1 MMSATAMAIRLPV
14 RPVDLVCSTPGP
26 ASRSRRDF
34 VSIADRLSRRASEPS
49 DEALVRTLY
58 QEHGR
63 SLLAYATRLTG
74 DRAAAEDVVQ
84 ETLIRAWK
92 HSAAMVNEK
101 GSVRGWLLTVA
112 RNIITDRVRARAARP
127 QEVAES
133 PTTPPIERDHAQ
145 GVVDSMTVLGALD
158 QLSPEHREV
167 LVEMYYRGRTVQ
179 EISAALGVPPGT
191 VKSRSYYA
199 LRAMRAA
206 MSRGG
211 TLGGGNLK
219 AVT

>member
-1 MMSATAMAIRLPV
+1 MSWRSPAGSDTLLVVVGSRGGGATRV
-14 RPVDLVCSTPGP
+14 SSGGTF
-26 ASRSRRDF
+26 RDGG
-34 VSIADRLSRRASEPS
+34 
-49 DEALVRTLY
+49 DEALIRTLY

-84 ETLIRAWK
+84 ETLLRAWK
-92 HSAAMVNEK
+92 HSASMVEEH

-133 PTTPPIERDHAQ
+133 PATPPVAHDHAQ
-145 GVVDSMTVLGALD
+145 GVADTVTMLGALN

-167 LVEMYYRGRTVQ
+167 LVEMYYRGRTVV
-179 EISAALGVPPGT
+179 ETAAALGVPPGT
-191 VKSRSYYA
+191 VKSRSFYA
-199 LRAMRAA
+199 LRALRGVLG
-206 MSRGG
+206 SGPRDGGGSHDEGGPRGG
-211 TLGGGNLK
+211 SARE
-219 AVT
+219 AVS

>member
-1 MMSATAMAIRLPV
+1 MSDSLLVVVGSRGGGTAR
-14 RPVDLVCSTPGP
+14 GGG
-26 ASRSRRDF
+26 
-34 VSIADRLSRRASEPS
+34 
-49 DEALVRTLY
+49 DEALIRTLY

-84 ETLIRAWK
+84 ETLLRAWK
-92 HSAAMVNEK
+92 HSASMVEER

-133 PTTPPIERDHAQ
+133 PATPPVARDHAQ
-145 GVVDSMTVLGALD
+145 GVVDTVTVLGALN

-167 LVEMYYRGRTVQ
+167 LVEMYYRGRTVT
-179 EISAALGVPPGT
+179 ETAAALGVPPGT
-191 VKSRSYYA
+191 VKSRSFYA
-199 LRAMRAA
+199 LRAL
-206 MSRGG
+206 RGV
-211 TLGGGNLK
+211 LGGGALGGGSARE
-219 AVT
+219 AVS